1 MKWKADFEDFLSGRT
16 EGEVFEK
23 AALQSLWKLMS
34 RRTITTVDFPIST
47 GKEGNVFR
55 ATSDDGPV
63 AVKIY
68 RLNTAT
74 FRNIAQYL
82 QYDGLTDIKKNRR
95 NAIYAWAH
103 KEFTNLTRLSQAG
116 VRVPE
121 PIDHE
126 GTVIVME
133 YIGTE
138 ETPAPMLKNA
148 PMQKPQAQDV
158 WSALKQDMARMYHR
172 VGLVHADLSE
182 YNVLYHEGPV
192 IIDVGQTVKATH
204 PMADVFLRRDIGNLA
219 RFFSRFF
226 PVSPEETYEHI
237 LKEESCDT

>member
-1 MKWKADFEDFLSGRT
+1 M
-16 EGEVFEK
+16 FEK
-23 AALQSLWKLMS
+23 TALHSLWKLMS
-34 RRTITTVDFPIST
+34 RRAITTVDFPIST

-55 ATSDDGPV
+55 ATSEAGPV

-95 NAIYAWAH
+95 NAVYVWAQ
-103 KEFTNLTRLSQAG
+103 KEFTNLTRLSRAG

-133 YIGTE
+133 YIGSE

-148 PMQKPQAQDV
+148 RIQKPQAVEV
-158 WSALKQDMARMYHR
+158 WAALMRDMARMYHR
-172 VGLVHADLSE
+172 AGLVHADLSE
-182 YNVLYHEGPV
+182 YNVLYHEEPV
-192 IIDVGQTVKATH
+192 IIDVGQTVKTTH
-204 PMADVFLRRDIGNLA
+204 PMADVFLRRDIGNLT
-219 RFFSRFF
+219 RFFTRFF
-226 PVSPEETYEHI
+226 PVSADETYEHI